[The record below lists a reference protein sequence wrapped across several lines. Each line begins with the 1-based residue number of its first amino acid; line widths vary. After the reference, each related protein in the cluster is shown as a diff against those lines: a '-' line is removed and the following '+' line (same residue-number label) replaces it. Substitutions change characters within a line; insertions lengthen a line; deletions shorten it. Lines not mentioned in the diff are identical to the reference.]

1 MNIFKAEY
9 EDPTS
14 NAQFI
19 RVKQRNNC
27 KLTIDELREENLEI
41 MKRVRATETGIEPLP
56 NLDEIPRIAEFY
68 ANTSI
73 FITGGTGFMGK
84 VLIEKLLRSC
94 PKIKNIY
101 LLMREKKGVTAAD
114 RLKALFDIP
123 VSTNNSIFSGLLN
136 LTYFN
141 LDNGNNNSAYLG
153 EPSNLQGILICLSRI
168 GN

>member
-1 MNIFKAEY
+1 MSCFKAEY
-9 EDPTS
+9 EDPIT

-19 RVKQRNNC
+19 GVKKRNNC
-27 KLTIDELREENLEI
+27 RLTIDELREENLQI
-41 MKRVRATETGIEPLP
+41 MKTVRATETGIEPLP
-56 NLDEIPRIAEFY
+56 NLDEIPSIAEFY

-114 RLKALFDIP
+114 RLKTLFDSP
-123 VSTNNSIFSGLLN
+123 VSSNHLIFSGFRSLHNETLLIPKWIM
-136 LTYFN
+136 
-141 LDNGNNNSAYLG
+141 GM
-153 EPSNLQGILICLSRI
+153 IIVLISVK
-168 GN
+168 